1 MKLKIYLL
9 GAVIGL
15 LGFSATLVN
24 PGHTKQ
30 VINETAHCRFD
41 KAGKPTLQMSCNVFS
56 AGNVIRIEWADGAV
70 DKYDI
75 VGMSGKNV
83 KLRDGLGA
91 TWWAEVRPGAMRL
104 IHELGDRQVF
114 VHI

>member
-30 VINETAHCRFD
+30 VINEIAHCRFD